1 MASRLYSEDEH
12 LAYDPLLVVQEWP
25 HHARHVFAKFPP
37 DVRASHCHLMF
48 LSTHPQEH
56 TGNPLWARS
65 YVYVFR
71 SPNFQAEMIPV
82 HTLGSIGCGNSY
94 EPCRAAVGI
103 FSSDYKRRMLF
114 EQGEVRAQGGM
125 ATILGFNLTQLLTR
139 TQPGGISSHLHYC
152 WVFRGQIIIKTNN
165 QLQKGRWS
173 ILEQHGS
180 GINLDQNAPD
190 TSTHAALEN
199 GATAFEMPRLAATWE
214 ELNLLAII
222 RKRSFLDFGRTGV
235 IDDTAKLEAQV
246 LEIAAGSGMFQEFLN
261 DGLEV
266 GQGTDSR
273 QWRHVSGP
281 HRTAEAGQQ
290 ESGLNHGPEG
300 RRDQTRGEPGAGP
313 ERWRA
318 TACPAGP
325 VEVSTAATYS
335 AGLEFGSRIEAAGV
349 ISSSGARRFP
359 ARFRAPIAVAFNRGD
374 VGVMEQTIQQ
384 RDDTGRVGKDF
395 VPFFERTVGSQDD
408 RLAFVTPVDD
418 FVEQIG
424 RLVVE
429 GQIPDLVD
437 AQKSNIGVPAQL
449 AAAAF
454 RRLPVQFF
462 EQRRSGTKQHGV
474 TGEHRGMAMF

>member
-1 MASRLYSEDEH
+1 MTWIVGTPTMFGYGLGFSDVRVTLSDGSEVDCLQKIHPVGRWIAAGFAGAVCIGFAMVDELRNLLYSEDEH

-214 ELNLLAII
+214 ELNL
-222 RKRSFLDFGRTGV
+222 FL
-235 IDDTAKLEAQV
+235 
-246 LEIAAGSGMFQEFLN
+246 
-261 DGLEV
+261 
-266 GQGTDSR
+266 
-273 QWRHVSGP
+273 
-281 HRTAEAGQQ
+281 
-290 ESGLNHGPEG
+290 
-300 RRDQTRGEPGAGP
+300 
-313 ERWRA
+313 
-318 TACPAGP
+318 
-325 VEVSTAATYS
+325 AAT
-335 AGLEFGSRIEAAGV
+335 GQRLK
-349 ISSSGARRFP
+349 GASHEPR
-359 ARFRAPIAVAFNRGD
+359 
-374 VGVMEQTIQQ
+374 
-384 RDDTGRVGKDF
+384 
-395 VPFFERTVGSQDD
+395 
-408 RLAFVTPVDD
+408 
-418 FVEQIG
+418 
-424 RLVVE
+424 
-429 GQIPDLVD
+429 
-437 AQKSNIGVPAQL
+437 
-449 AAAAF
+449 
-454 RRLPVQFF
+454 
-462 EQRRSGTKQHGV
+462 
-474 TGEHRGMAMF
+474 